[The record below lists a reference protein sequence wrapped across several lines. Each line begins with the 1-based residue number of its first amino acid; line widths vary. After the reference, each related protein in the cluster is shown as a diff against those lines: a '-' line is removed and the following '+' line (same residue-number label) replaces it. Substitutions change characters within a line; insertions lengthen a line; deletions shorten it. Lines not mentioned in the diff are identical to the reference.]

1 MRLLN
6 YLSYSGQ
13 DPKTNIFRALS
24 IKLTETENVGNREIV
39 TEIIEKYN
47 LNKDMINTVNL
58 LNKELKKEYRGKF
71 KFDFCL
77 EGVEIEKLR
86 AKNVDNIKKRF
97 FEVSSQLG
105 RLQLHLEKKL
115 REEEDIP

>member
-6 YLSYSGQ
+6 YLSYSGL
-13 DPKTNIFRALS
+13 DTKTNIFRALS
-24 IKLTETENVGNREIV
+24 IKLTEKENVGNREIV
-39 TEIIEKYN
+39 SEITEKYDLNKEII
-47 LNKDMINTVNL
+47 DIVAS

-77 EGVEIEKLR
+77 EGIDIEKLR
-86 AKNVDNIKKRF
+86 AKNADNIKKKF

-115 REEEDIP
+115 SDKEETP

>member
-1 MRLLN
+1 MRLIN

-13 DPKTNIFRALS
+13 DTKTNIFRALS
-24 IKLTETENVGNREIV
+24 IKLTEKENIGNREIIS
-39 TEIIEKYN
+39 EIAEKYE
-47 LNKDMINTVNL
+47 LNKDIINTVDS

-77 EGVEIEKLR
+77 EGIEIENLR
-86 AKNVDNIKKRF
+86 AKNADNIKKKF

-115 REEEDIP
+115 RDKEDTP